1 MQENSKEKLKIK
13 GGEKNTAG
21 LKRETGAEARE
32 NISPVCKKS
41 GKPRHNWEMRG
52 TRKLVIGWKSGIKA
66 ETGLDIS
73 YTRFMNKWTVHSE
86 FFIYFALDGSA
97 L

>member
-32 NISPVCKKS
+32 NIRA
-41 GKPRHNWEMRG
+41 GKRAGNRA
-52 TRKLVIGWKSGIKA
+52 T
-66 ETGLDIS
+66 TGKCGKHVS
-73 YTRFMNKWTVHSE
+73 S
-86 FFIYFALDGSA
+86 
-97 L
+97 